1 MCYYD
6 IYFTL
11 HDNGYELILLL
22 YILTITLIAG
32 DARTSRR
39 PPTTQK
45 WKRNEQVGGGAV
57 IPRTWRLHVMKG
69 PEQFKRVSNMVK
81 TLRSVAESC
90 EGLDDMVI
98 RVR

>member
-1 MCYYD
+1 M
-6 IYFTL
+6 
-11 HDNGYELILLL
+11 NNSGYELILIL
-22 YILTITLIAG
+22 YILTIRLITG

-45 WKRNEQVGGGAV
+45 WKRNKQGGGGAV
-57 IPRTWRLHVMKG
+57 IPCTWRLHVMKG

>member
-1 MCYYD
+1 M
-6 IYFTL
+6 
-11 HDNGYELILLL
+11 
-22 YILTITLIAG
+22 
-32 DARTSRR
+32 
-39 PPTTQK
+39 TQK

-57 IPRTWRLHVMKG
+57 IPCTGRLHVMKG

-90 EGLDDMVI
+90 EGLSDMAI